1 MGFLRAL
8 FGPSQQEIWHQLCR
22 EIGADYVEGGF
33 WRGDK
38 VQARVGDWII
48 TLDTYTVSTGKSSV
62 TYTRLRAPFV
72 NQDGLRFLL
81 YRQGLFSELGK
92 ALGLVEDIEVGYP
105 EFDQGFIIQGNDP
118 VKVRALFAN
127 PRIRQLIQL
136 QPAIY
141 LAVKD
146 DEGWFGSQFPEG
158 VDELYFQVVGVI
170 KELERLKILF
180 DLFAETLN
188 QLGHLDSAYEDDA
201 LLFIQTLQS
210 PGGQIRDGPAVLWDG
225 DTPRRQAAE
234 GLGQLRDPRAVE
246 PLLQALTD
254 PDVLLQAKAIDAL
267 GKIGDERAVPAL
279 FPFLGDQRETA
290 GGWLREHA
298 AAALHRLGQEHLT
311 EAFSQV
317 LEGHQEA
324 LGTLAGEY
332 RAATIQGLVR
342 ALDSPDPIRAVHAA
356 EALAAMGAVEALP
369 ALQSKGRRRRIAD
382 ANLKAAW
389 DQAIAHLEGLAALPR
404 SADEDGTGVETLPRP
419 ACGPRAPGTNSGP
432 WISAAD

>member
-1 MGFLRAL
+1 MGLLRAL
-8 FGPSQQEIWHQLCR
+8 FGPSQEEIWRQLCR

-38 VQARVGDWII
+38 VQARVRDWII

-72 NQDGLRFLL
+72 NQDGFRFLL

-118 VKVRALFAN
+118 AKVRALFAN

-136 QPAIY
+136 QPRIY

-146 DEGWFGSQFPEG
+146 DEGWFGSHFPEG

-170 KELERLKILF
+170 KELDQLKILF

-201 LLFIQTLQS
+201 LLFIQALQA
-210 PGGQIRDGPAVLWDG
+210 PGGQIQDGSAVLWDG
-225 DTPRRQAAE
+225 DAPRRQAAE
-234 GLGQLRDPRAVE
+234 GLGRLRDSRAVE

-254 PDVLLQAKAIDAL
+254 PDVLLQTKAIDAL
-267 GKIGDERAVPAL
+267 GKSGDKRAVPAL
-279 FPFLGDQRETA
+279 LPFLGDQGKTA
-290 GGWLREHA
+290 GGWLREYA
-298 AAALHRLGQEHLT
+298 AAALRRLGQGRLV
-311 EAFSQV
+311 EAFLQV

-332 RAATIQGLVR
+332 RAAAVQGLVR
-342 ALDSPDPIRAVHAA
+342 ALDSPDPIQVAHAA
-356 EALAAMGAVEALP
+356 GALAVMGAIEALP
-369 ALQSKGRRRRIAD
+369 ALRSKGRRRHITD
-382 ANLKAAW
+382 VGLKAAW

-404 SADEDGTGVETLPRP
+404 PADEGERGVETLPRP
-419 ACGPRAPGTNSGP
+419 ARGPRITGM
-432 WISAAD
+432 D